1 MESILQN
8 LIPKNKTKQTKP
20 TPMVYRKN
28 SNRWGLPNSMLESL
42 MGIATEES
50 NIVKET
56 KGKARDPMAPS
67 LMI

>member
-8 LIPKNKTKQTKP
+8 LISKNKTKQTKP

-42 MGIATEES
+42 MGLATEES
-50 NIVKET
+50 SVIKET
-56 KGKARDPMAPS
+56 RGKARDPLGPS

>member
-1 MESILQN
+1 
-8 LIPKNKTKQTKP
+8 
-20 TPMVYRKN
+20 MVYRKN

-50 NIVKET
+50 NVLKET